1 LHFIAIG
8 SAYVSGFGAA
18 RNLKNDLEECVGLS
32 SRNWIEFENCPI
44 KIGVERKAMLG
55 NPT

>member
-1 LHFIAIG
+1 
-8 SAYVSGFGAA
+8 
-18 RNLKNDLEECVGLS
+18 LKNDLEEFVGLS
-32 SRNWIEFENCPI
+32 SRNWREFANWPI